1 MINSFVRSLPETFE
15 IPENNDGSAV
25 AAVNL
30 GAPYN
35 TILIE
40 CADAQYIPITTTVG
54 AWVGYT
60 GSAAETL
67 VALHALDDPSAIWA
81 GGNLPTS
88 GNFGF
93 ALTNARG
100 VWRVR
105 LILSNDSTGG
115 GTDFTIRGLERGA

>member
-1 MINSFVRSLPETFE
+1 MIESFVRSLPKTFE
-15 IPENNDGSAV
+15 IPEDADGSAV
-25 AAVNL
+25 ASVNL

-40 CADAQYIPITTTVG
+40 CADAQYVPITTTIG
-54 AWVGYT
+54 AWISYT
-60 GSAAETL
+60 ASTTLSAL
-67 VALHALDDPSAIWA
+67 YALDDPSALWA

-88 GNFGF
+88 GTFGF

-105 LILSNDSTGG
+105 LVLSNPSTGG
-115 GTDFTIRGLERGA
+115 GTDLIIRGLERGA